1 MWSSRLRYNHL
12 LIFKSTNYLISWWLN
27 LTREDE
33 RATFSTFGQGER
45 KKRGCSKGLILAS
58 VIGRKLACFSP
69 K

>member
-33 RATFSTFGQGER
+33 RASFSTFGQGER
-45 KKRGCSKGLILAS
+45 KNVAAQRG
-58 VIGRKLACFSP
+58 
-69 K
+69 